1 VPSSILEKARPV
13 LFRDVEIV
21 NPLGL
26 HMRPAAKFVETA
38 NRYRAE
44 VTIHRGDKKVNGKS
58 ITEMMLLEALPGTIL
73 RIESTGEDAEACL
86 DALANVVAHFDKD
99 EDPEGDTAQADGNT

>member
-1 VPSSILEKARPV
+1 VPVRE
-13 LFRDVEIV
+13 VEIV

-44 VTIHRGDKKVNGKS
+44 VAVLKGEQKVNGKS
-58 ITEMMLLEALPGTIL
+58 ITEMMLLEALPGTTL
-73 RIESTGEDAEACL
+73 VLESEGEDAGACL
-86 DALANVVAHFDKD
+86 DALAEVVAQFDKD
-99 EDPEGDTAQADGNT
+99 EDPAGGTAESDGNT

>member
-1 VPSSILEKARPV
+1 VSVRE
-13 LFRDVEIV
+13 VEIV

-44 VTIHRGDKKVNGKS
+44 VTVHKGDQEVNGKS
-58 ITEMMLLEALPGTIL
+58 ITEMMLLEALPGTTL
-73 RIESTGEDAEACL
+73 RLEGNGEDAEACL
-86 DALANVVAHFDKD
+86 DALAEVVANFDKD
-99 EDPEGDTAQADGNT
+99 EDSVGGVTQSDGNT